1 MRDGMKRKLIALL
14 LAAFAGCVTGFAQ
27 NVRDLIISEA
37 QTDSVELDNGYGQK
51 AAWIEL
57 FNTSNGSVKFGGCFL
72 TNDRNDLRRYLIPKN
87 DLKCVLGPRQS
98 VLFFADGDAS
108 KGSFHCSFSLKA
120 GETVYLV
127 SNDGRTIVDSLCI
140 PAGLEA
146 GMSIAKFA
154 NDPKAIVFDDIHP
167 ARPTPG
173 SYHHNPVYDED
184 GNILEES
191 KAEKLM
197 RTDPHGFTLT
207 LVAVGVVFLA
217 LVVLYLCYTLVGAI
231 CTGKFRRPEGKKA
244 ARKAGKKAGKDGK
257 AGSKAAEG
265 EIAAAIAL
273 ALRLE
278 GGNET
283 EAAIALALD
292 RYLNE
297 SVHDNES
304 YVITIRRK

>member
-197 RTDPHGFTLT
+197 RTAPHGFTLT

-244 ARKAGKKAGKDGK
+244 GKKAGK
-257 AGSKAAEG
+257 AGKAAEG

>member
-1 MRDGMKRKLIALL
+1 MRIAE
-14 LAAFAGCVTGFAQ
+14 FATAP
-27 NVRDLIISEA
+27 
-37 QTDSVELDNGYGQK
+37 T
-51 AAWIEL
+51 
-57 FNTSNGSVKFGGCFL
+57 
-72 TNDRNDLRRYLIPKN
+72 
-87 DLKCVLGPRQS
+87 
-98 VLFFADGDAS
+98 
-108 KGSFHCSFSLKA
+108 
-120 GETVYLV
+120 
-127 SNDGRTIVDSLCI
+127 
-140 PAGLEA
+140 
-146 GMSIAKFA
+146 
-154 NDPKAIVFDDIHP
+154 AIVFDDIHP

-191 KAEKLM
+191 KAEKLL
-197 RTDPHGFTLT
+197 RTDPHGFTLS

-244 ARKAGKKAGKDGK
+244 ARKAGKKAGK
-257 AGSKAAEG
+257 AADG

-297 SVHDNES
+297 SIHDNES

>member
-1 MRDGMKRKLIALL
+1 MRDGMKRRLIALL

-244 ARKAGKKAGKDGK
+244 GKKAGK
-257 AGSKAAEG
+257 AGKAAEG

-283 EAAIALALD
+283 EAASARALD
-292 RYLNE
+292 PYLNE

>member
-72 TNDRNDLRRYLIPKN
+72 TNDRKDLRRYLIPKN

-98 VLFFADGDAS
+98 VMFFADGDAS

-146 GMSIAKFA
+146 GMSITKFA

-244 ARKAGKKAGKDGK
+244 GKKAGK
-257 AGSKAAEG
+257 AGKAAEG

>member
-231 CTGKFRRPEGKKA
+231 CTGKFRRPEGKKD
-244 ARKAGKKAGKDGK
+244 GKKAGK
-257 AGSKAAEG
+257 AGKAAEG

>member
-1 MRDGMKRKLIALL
+1 MKRRLTVILL
-14 LAAFAGCVTGFAQ
+14 VLSAGFSLCRAQ

-57 FNTSNGSVKFGGCFL
+57 FNSSNGSVKYGGCFL
-72 TNDRNDLRRYLIPKN
+72 TNDRNDLRRYLIPKT

-98 VLFFADGDAS
+98 VVFYADGDAS
-108 KGSFHCSFSLKA
+108 KGSFHCSFTLKA

-127 SNDGRTIVDSLCI
+127 SNDGRTIVDSLAI
-140 PAGLEA
+140 PASLQPGK
-146 GMSIAKFA
+146 SIAKFA
-154 NDPKAIVFDDIHP
+154 NDAKELVFDDIHP
-167 ARPTPG
+167 AQPTPG
-173 SYHHNPVYDED
+173 SYHRNPVYDED
-184 GNILEES
+184 GNVLEES
-191 KAEKLM
+191 KAEKLK

-217 LVVLYLCYTLVGAI
+217 LLVLFLCYTLVGAL
-231 CTGKFRRPEGKKA
+231 CTGKIKLPERKKSG
-244 ARKAGKKAGKDGK
+244 RKAGKKNGGKD
-257 AGSKAAEG
+257 ADG

-304 YVITIRRK
+304 YIITIRRK

>member
-231 CTGKFRRPEGKKA
+231 CTGKFRRPGGK
-244 ARKAGKKAGKDGK
+244 KAGKKAGK
-257 AGSKAAEG
+257 AGKAAEG

>member
-244 ARKAGKKAGKDGK
+244 GKKAGK
-257 AGSKAAEG
+257 AGKAAEG
-265 EIAAAIAL
+265 EIAAALTMAL
-273 ALRLE
+273 TLE

>member
-167 ARPTPG
+167 AQPTPG

-244 ARKAGKKAGKDGK
+244 GKKAGK
-257 AGSKAAEG
+257 AGKAAEG

>member
-173 SYHHNPVYDED
+173 SYHRNPVYDED

-231 CTGKFRRPEGKKA
+231 CTGKFRRPEGKKD
-244 ARKAGKKAGKDGK
+244 GKKAGK
-257 AGSKAAEG
+257 AGKAAEG

>member
-1 MRDGMKRKLIALL
+1 MILQLYH
-14 LAAFAGCVTGFAQ
+14 GCMLPVQCWSRSIWQRAPCL
-27 NVRDLIISEA
+27 RC
-37 QTDSVELDNGYGQK
+37 
-51 AAWIEL
+51 AWIEL
-57 FNTSNGSVKFGGCFL
+57 FNTSNGSGKFGGCFL

-257 AGSKAAEG
+257 AGKAAEG

-278 GGNET
+278 GGVHLHALSCPD
-283 EAAIALALD
+283 EACFERTKAALADAGLL
-292 RYLNE
+292 YE
-297 SVHDNES
+297 
-304 YVITIRRK
+304 

>member
-1 MRDGMKRKLIALL
+1 
-14 LAAFAGCVTGFAQ
+14 
-27 NVRDLIISEA
+27 
-37 QTDSVELDNGYGQK
+37 
-51 AAWIEL
+51 
-57 FNTSNGSVKFGGCFL
+57 
-72 TNDRNDLRRYLIPKN
+72 
-87 DLKCVLGPRQS
+87 
-98 VLFFADGDAS
+98 
-108 KGSFHCSFSLKA
+108 
-120 GETVYLV
+120 
-127 SNDGRTIVDSLCI
+127 
-140 PAGLEA
+140 
-146 GMSIAKFA
+146 
-154 NDPKAIVFDDIHP
+154 
-167 ARPTPG
+167 
-173 SYHHNPVYDED
+173 
-184 GNILEES
+184 
-191 KAEKLM
+191 M

-244 ARKAGKKAGKDGK
+244 ARKAGKKAGKAGK
-257 AGSKAAEG
+257 AGKAAEG

>member
-146 GMSIAKFA
+146 GMSIAKFS

-244 ARKAGKKAGKDGK
+244 GKKAGK
-257 AGSKAAEG
+257 AGKAAEG

>member
-173 SYHHNPVYDED
+173 NYHHNPVYDED

-244 ARKAGKKAGKDGK
+244 GKKAGK
-257 AGSKAAEG
+257 AGKAAEG

>member
-72 TNDRNDLRRYLIPKN
+72 TNDRKDLRRYLIPKN

-244 ARKAGKKAGKDGK
+244 GKKAGK
-257 AGSKAAEG
+257 AGKAAEG

>member
-1 MRDGMKRKLIALL
+1 
-14 LAAFAGCVTGFAQ
+14 
-27 NVRDLIISEA
+27 
-37 QTDSVELDNGYGQK
+37 
-51 AAWIEL
+51 
-57 FNTSNGSVKFGGCFL
+57 
-72 TNDRNDLRRYLIPKN
+72 
-87 DLKCVLGPRQS
+87 
-98 VLFFADGDAS
+98 
-108 KGSFHCSFSLKA
+108 
-120 GETVYLV
+120 
-127 SNDGRTIVDSLCI
+127 
-140 PAGLEA
+140 
-146 GMSIAKFA
+146 
-154 NDPKAIVFDDIHP
+154 
-167 ARPTPG
+167 
-173 SYHHNPVYDED
+173 
-184 GNILEES
+184 
-191 KAEKLM
+191 M

-244 ARKAGKKAGKDGK
+244 ARKAGSKAAGKAGRKAAGK

>member
-184 GNILEES
+184 GNIL
-191 KAEKLM
+191 
-197 RTDPHGFTLT
+197 
-207 LVAVGVVFLA
+207 
-217 LVVLYLCYTLVGAI
+217 
-231 CTGKFRRPEGKKA
+231 
-244 ARKAGKKAGKDGK
+244 
-257 AGSKAAEG
+257 
-265 EIAAAIAL
+265 
-273 ALRLE
+273 
-278 GGNET
+278 
-283 EAAIALALD
+283 
-292 RYLNE
+292 
-297 SVHDNES
+297 
-304 YVITIRRK
+304 

>member
-1 MRDGMKRKLIALL
+1 MRDGMKRRLIALL

-244 ARKAGKKAGKDGK
+244 GKKAGK
-257 AGSKAAEG
+257 AGKAAEG

>member
-1 MRDGMKRKLIALL
+1 MKRRLIALL

-108 KGSFHCSFSLKA
+108 KGSFHCSFILKA

-244 ARKAGKKAGKDGK
+244 GKKAGK
-257 AGSKAAEG
+257 AGKAAEG

>member
-1 MRDGMKRKLIALL
+1 MRDGMKRRLIALL

-231 CTGKFRRPEGKKA
+231 CTGKFRRPEGKKD
-244 ARKAGKKAGKDGK
+244 GKKAGK
-257 AGSKAAEG
+257 AGKAAEG

>member
-27 NVRDLIISEA
+27 NVRYLIISEA

-244 ARKAGKKAGKDGK
+244 GKKAGK
-257 AGSKAAEG
+257 AGKAAEG